1 MSGKIRSYLLPSLGL
16 LSLTAWSGCE
26 THVSTDAPPPSRV
39 DVQVERPGVDVDV
52 NRTPGGGI
60 DVDVDRKRSGIDVDV
75 DRKLGGADVDVDV
88 KPNP

>member
-1 MSGKIRSYLLPSLGL
+1 MSVTIRSYLPLSLGL
-16 LSLTAWSGCE
+16 LSLAAWSGCE
-26 THVSTDAPPPSRV
+26 AHVSTDAPPPSRV

-60 DVDVDRKRSGIDVDV
+60 DVDVDRKPRGV
-75 DRKLGGADVDVDV
+75 DVDVDV